1 MVGYHALHDSH
12 ATLQRFRDGSRDA
25 GSLSIYLRYLSR
37 HAALQS
43 IIGAALE
50 KDRALK
56 MRSGKLEG
64 PAVDAPRPPNSKA
77 LGAIGVSGTGKR
89 PREGVPDPE
98 PQAGKLMKGEPS
110 L

>member
-1 MVGYHALHDSH
+1 MQCIV
-12 ATLQRFRDGSRDA
+12 
-25 GSLSIYLRYLSR
+25 
-37 HAALQS
+37 
-43 IIGAALE
+43 GAALE

>member
-1 MVGYHALHDSH
+1 
-12 ATLQRFRDGSRDA
+12 
-25 GSLSIYLRYLSR
+25 
-37 HAALQS
+37 
-43 IIGAALE
+43 
-50 KDRALK
+50 